1 MSAQPQIGIDI
12 GTTSIKLVEL
22 SPLGKNNFRL
32 LAAASMPSPV
42 GGVKANLANLAPISS
57 ALARIVKESGAHS
70 RRVVAAL
77 PEEQISSHI
86 VQMPA
91 LSDAEVEQ
99 ALQWQVEQYIP
110 IPQEQAIW
118 SHKVIRRD
126 NNGGVEVLL
135 VAAAKNL
142 VEAYKMVLEQAGLEV
157 IALETELMAV
167 ARSEVKQ
174 NSPLTVVVDMGSS
187 STDLGVVRNG
197 DLIFART
204 VPTAGEAFVRAIES
218 SLGLDTG
225 QAQQYLHTYG
235 LSPTQLDGKL
245 LTAVGPVLSVITGEI
260 KKTVDFYTS
269 KHNGEAVKQVILSG
283 GVATLP
289 EIVSTI
295 SAQINLETIVGD
307 PFVGVQMDA
316 GQRKALTGTGPF
328 YSVAAG
334 LAQRE
339 V

>member
-1 MSAQPQIGIDI
+1 MSAQPLIGIDI

-22 SPLGKNNFRL
+22 AQLGKNNYKL
-32 LAAASMPSPV
+32 LAAASMPSPT
-42 GGVKANLANLAPISS
+42 GGVKANMANLAPVS
-57 ALARIVKESGAHS
+57 AAVARIVKESGAHS

-86 VQMPA
+86 VGMPA
-91 LSDAEVEQ
+91 LTDAEVEQ

-110 IPQEQAIW
+110 IPQDQAIW
-118 SHKVIRRD
+118 SHKVISRD

-142 VEAYKMVLEQAGLEV
+142 VEAYKRLLEQAGLEV
-157 IALETELMAV
+157 VALETELMAV
-167 ARSEVKQ
+167 ARAEVKQ
-174 NSPLTVVVDMGSS
+174 NAPLTIVVDMGSS

-204 VPTAGEAFVRAIES
+204 VPTAGEAFVRSIES
-218 SLGLDTG
+218 ALGLDTG
-225 QAQQYLHTYG
+225 QAQQYLRTYG

-245 LTAVGPVLSVITGEI
+245 LEAIKPVLAVITGEI
-260 KKTVDFYTS
+260 KKTVDFYSS
-269 KHNGEAVKQVILSG
+269 KHDGEAVKQIVLSG

-289 EIVSTI
+289 EIVGAI
-295 SAQINLETIVGD
+295 SSQINLETVIGD
-307 PFVGVQMDA
+307 PFVGVQMDN
-316 GQRKALTGTGPF
+316 GQKKALTGTGPF
-328 YSVAAG
+328 YSVATG
-334 LAQRE
+334 LAERE